1 MSMKITSI
9 HTGALVGLAL
19 PLMTL
24 SPAHADVEGLKAF
37 VAMKVGV
44 VDLLHTK
51 AERALVTAA
60 QDQTFRQY
68 FEAKTDSER
77 ASLRERI
84 DHISLAVQSKFAVEE
99 MCFIDETGTEIS
111 RVVKNEIAYDLSTE
125 EASANFFAPTF
136 AEKPREVYL
145 APIYVSPDVHRWVA
159 AYATPVDVQG
169 QKKAIL
175 HYEHGLD
182 FYERTLNAGVD
193 PDGVRVILTATA
205 DGWVIFDSRKK
216 IPIEQ
221 IGDSEEPADYFQQL
235 SVGGLSLTELKNAVA
250 KGKTEGAATIE
261 AKDGQ
266 KLDVAFKTQGDWVLV
281 AFEPSKEQSS

>member
-1 MSMKITSI
+1 MSITSRQ
-9 HTGALVGLAL
+9 TGAFFALVL

-24 SPAHADVEGLKAF
+24 SPAKADVEGLRAF
-37 VAMKVGV
+37 VAMKAGV

-60 QDQTFRQY
+60 QDQIFRQY

-77 ASLRERI
+77 AALRERI

-136 AEKPREVYL
+136 AEKPREVFL

-159 AYATPVDVQG
+159 AYATPVDVNG
-169 QKKAIL
+169 KKKAIL

-193 PDGVRVILTATA
+193 PDGSRVFLTATA
-205 DGWVIFDSRKK
+205 DGWVIFDSRKQ

-221 IGDSEEPADYFQQL
+221 VGESEEPADYFEQL
-235 SVGGLSLTELKNAVA
+235 SIGGLSLANLRNAVA
-250 KGKTEGAATIE
+250 SGKPDGAGRIE
-261 AKDGQ
+261 SADGE
-266 KLDVAFKTQGDWVLV
+266 KLDVAFKTLGDWVLV

>member
-1 MSMKITSI
+1 MSMKTTLLRS
-9 HTGALVGLAL
+9 GALVGLAL

-24 SPAHADVEGLKAF
+24 SPAHADVAGLRVF

-111 RVVKNEIAYDLSTE
+111 RVVNNEIAYDLSTE

-145 APIYVSPDVHRWVA
+145 APIYVSPDVHRWVT
-159 AYATPVDVQG
+159 AYATPVDVHG

-193 PDGVRVILTATA
+193 PDGERVLLTATA

-221 IGDSEEPADYFQQL
+221 IGESEEPADYFEQL
-235 SVGGLSLTELKNAVA
+235 SVG
-250 KGKTEGAATIE
+250 
-261 AKDGQ
+261 
-266 KLDVAFKTQGDWVLV
+266 
-281 AFEPSKEQSS
+281 

>member
-1 MSMKITSI
+1 MSMIFTRM
-9 HTGALVGLAL
+9 GALLGVAV
-19 PLMTL
+19 PLMAL
-24 SPAHADVEGLKAF
+24 SPAEADVDALRAF
-37 VAMKVGV
+37 VAMKAGV
-44 VDLLHTK
+44 VELLHTK

-68 FEAKTDSER
+68 FDARTDAER

-84 DHISLAVQSKFAVEE
+84 DHISLAVQSRFAVEE
-99 MCFIDETGTEIS
+99 MCLIDETGTEIS

-136 AEKPREVYL
+136 AEKPRQVYL

-159 AYATPVDVQG
+159 AYATPVDVHG
-169 QKKAIL
+169 EKKAIL

-182 FYERTLNAGVD
+182 FYERLLLAGVD
-193 PDGVRVILTATA
+193 PDGARVLLTATT
-205 DGWVIFDSRKK
+205 DGWVIFDSRRK

-221 IGDSEEPADYFQQL
+221 VGESEDPADYFEQL
-235 SVGGLSLTELKNAVA
+235 TIGGLSLTELKTKVA
-250 KGKTEGAATIE
+250 GGEGEGAGMVE

-266 KLDVAFKTQGDWVLV
+266 NLDVAFRTLGDWILV
-281 AFEPSKEQSS
+281 AFEASKEQAS

>member
-1 MSMKITSI
+1 MNMISARI
-9 HTGALVGLAL
+9 AVLVGLAV
-19 PLMTL
+19 PLITL
-24 SPAHADVEGLKAF
+24 SPAQADVDALRAF
-37 VAMKVGV
+37 VAMKGGV
-44 VDLLHTK
+44 VDLLHSK

-60 QDQTFRQY
+60 QDQTFRRY
-68 FEAKTDSER
+68 FEAGTDAER

-99 MCFIDETGTEIS
+99 MCLIDETGTEIS

-159 AYATPVDVQG
+159 AYATPVDVHG
-169 QKKAIL
+169 EKKAIL

-182 FYERTLNAGVD
+182 FYESLLLVGVD
-193 PDGVRVILTATA
+193 PDGARVFLTATT
-205 DGWVIFDSRKK
+205 DGWVIFDSRRK

-221 IGDSEEPADYFQQL
+221 IGESQDPADYFEQFSL
-235 SVGGLSLTELKNAVA
+235 GGLSLAQLKNKVA
-250 KGKTEGAATIE
+250 GGAGEGAGTFQN
-261 AKDGQ
+261 DGRSF
-266 KLDVAFKTQGDWVLV
+266 DVAFRTLGDWVLI
-281 AFEPSKEQSS
+281 AFEASKEQGS

>member
-1 MSMKITSI
+1 MSMISR
-9 HTGALVGLAL
+9 GAARFLAL
-19 PLMTL
+19 AVPLIAL
-24 SPAHADVEGLKAF
+24 SPAKADVEGLRAF
-37 VAMKVGV
+37 VAMKAGV

-68 FEAKTDSER
+68 FEAKTDSAR
-77 ASLRERI
+77 AALRERI
-84 DHISLAVQSKFAVEE
+84 DHISLAVQSKFSVEE

-111 RVVKNEIAYDLSTE
+111 RVVNNEIAYDLSTE

-159 AYATPVDVQG
+159 AYATPVDVNG
-169 QKKAIL
+169 EKKAIL

-182 FYERTLNAGVD
+182 FYERTLRAGVD
-193 PDGVRVILTATA
+193 PDGSRVFLTATT
-205 DGWVIFDSRKK
+205 DGWVIFDSRKQ

-221 IGDSEEPADYFQQL
+221 VGESEEPADYFEQL
-235 SVGGLSLTELKNAVA
+235 SVGGLSLTDLRNALA
-250 KGKTEGAATIE
+250 GGSGEGKGTFE

-266 KLDVAFKTQGDWVLV
+266 RLDVAFKTLGDWVLV

>member
-1 MSMKITSI
+1 MSKTCIQT
-9 HTGALVGLAL
+9 VGLLGIAF
-19 PLMTL
+19 PLLML
-24 SPAHADVEGLKAF
+24 SPAQADVEGLRAF
-37 VAMKVGV
+37 IAMKAGV

-77 ASLRERI
+77 ATLRERI

-99 MCFIDETGTEIS
+99 MCLIDETGTEIS
-111 RVVKNEIAYDLSTE
+111 RVVKNEIAYDLSHE

-145 APIYVSPDVHRWVA
+145 APIYLSPDVHRWVT
-159 AYATPVDVQG
+159 AYATPVDVHG
-169 QKKAIL
+169 RKKAIL

-182 FYERTLNAGVD
+182 FYERTLRAGVA
-193 PDGVRVILTATA
+193 PDGERTLLTATA

-221 IGDSEEPADYFQQL
+221 IGESDEPADYFEQF
-235 SVGGLSLTELKNAVA
+235 SVGGLSLSELRNAVA
-250 KGKTEGAATIE
+250 KGETEGAATVK

-266 KLDVAFKTQGDWVLV
+266 KLDVAFKTLGDWVLV

>member
-1 MSMKITSI
+1 MRMISVR
-9 HTGALVGLAL
+9 TGAFLGLAL

-24 SPAHADVEGLKAF
+24 SPAKADVEGLQAF
-37 VAMKVGV
+37 VAMKAGV

-60 QDQTFRQY
+60 QDQAFRQY
-68 FEAKTDSER
+68 FEAKTDPER
-77 ASLRERI
+77 AALRQRI

-111 RVVKNEIAYDLSTE
+111 RVVNNEIAYDLSTE

-145 APIYVSPDVHRWVA
+145 APIYISPDVHRWVA
-159 AYATPVDVQG
+159 AYATPVDVNG

-182 FYERTLNAGVD
+182 FYERTLKAGVD
-193 PDGVRVILTATA
+193 PDGSRVFLTATA
-205 DGWVIFDSRKK
+205 DGWVIFDSRKQ

-221 IGDSEEPADYFQQL
+221 VGESEEPADYFEQF
-235 SVGGLSLTELKNAVA
+235 SIGGMSLTDLKNAIA
-250 KGKTEGAATIE
+250 GGKPDGAGTIE
-261 AKDGQ
+261 ATNGE
-266 KLDVAFKTQGDWVLV
+266 KLDVAFKTLGDWILV

>member
-1 MSMKITSI
+1 MSKILRTS
-9 HTGALVGLAL
+9 AFLSVAVL
-19 PLMTL
+19 LMSL
-24 SPAHADVEGLKAF
+24 NPANADVDGLRSF
-37 VAMKVGV
+37 VAMKAAV

-77 ASLRERI
+77 ASLRDRI

-99 MCFIDETGTEIS
+99 MCLIDETGTEIS

-145 APIYVSPDVHRWVA
+145 APIYVSPDVHRWVT
-159 AYATPVDVQG
+159 AYATPVDVHG
-169 QKKAIL
+169 QKRAIL

-182 FYERTLNAGVD
+182 FYERTLKAGVD
-193 PDGVRVILTATA
+193 PDGERVFLTATA
-205 DGWVIFDSRKK
+205 DGWVILDSRKK
-216 IPIEQ
+216 ISIEQ
-221 IGDSEEPADYFQQL
+221 IGESEEPADYFEQL
-235 SVGGLSLTELKNAVA
+235 SIGGLSLTELKTAVA
-250 KGKTEGAATIE
+250 KGETEGAATLE
-261 AKDGQ
+261 AQNGQ
-266 KLDVAFKTQGDWVLV
+266 KLDVAFKTLGDWVLV